1 MVEIL
6 DDNIRLLREFT
17 ERYCDTD
24 VESVRQR
31 LPKQYIPLLTDILEL
46 NTNSIEAR
54 VQAMRERKTTIP
66 PRHPE
71 ALRITTFDG
80 TLVRSRVEA
89 LLYERFCAAGFY
101 VLYEYPI
108 EYAPGKYLCPDFLLI
123 HPVTGQVILW
133 EHLGRWFHAEN
144 SRQYRDSFNWKTDI
158 YRELGFI
165 PGINLQM
172 SFETDSGLD
181 LEWISGQIE
190 YLYNS
195 VPTTSLLSIREKQL
209 HDFADFNLLIKT
221 AS

>member
-1 MVEIL
+1 M
-6 DDNIRLLREFT
+6 
-17 ERYCDTD
+17 
-24 VESVRQR
+24 
-31 LPKQYIPLLTDILEL
+31 
-46 NTNSIEAR
+46 
-54 VQAMRERKTTIP
+54 
-66 PRHPE
+66 
-71 ALRITTFDG
+71 
-80 TLVRSRVEA
+80 
-89 LLYERFCAAGFY
+89 
-101 VLYEYPI
+101 
-108 EYAPGKYLCPDFLLI
+108 
-123 HPVTGQVILW
+123 
-133 EHLGRWFHAEN
+133 GRWFHAEN

-209 HDFADFNLLIKT
+209 HDFADFNLLIKK

>member
-1 MVEIL
+1 M
-6 DDNIRLLREFT
+6 
-17 ERYCDTD
+17 
-24 VESVRQR
+24 
-31 LPKQYIPLLTDILEL
+31 
-46 NTNSIEAR
+46 
-54 VQAMRERKTTIP
+54 
-66 PRHPE
+66 
-71 ALRITTFDG
+71 
-80 TLVRSRVEA
+80 
-89 LLYERFCAAGFY
+89 
-101 VLYEYPI
+101 
-108 EYAPGKYLCPDFLLI
+108 
-123 HPVTGQVILW
+123 
-133 EHLGRWFHAEN
+133 GRWFHAEN

-195 VPTTSLLSIREKQL
+195 VPTTSLLAIREKQL